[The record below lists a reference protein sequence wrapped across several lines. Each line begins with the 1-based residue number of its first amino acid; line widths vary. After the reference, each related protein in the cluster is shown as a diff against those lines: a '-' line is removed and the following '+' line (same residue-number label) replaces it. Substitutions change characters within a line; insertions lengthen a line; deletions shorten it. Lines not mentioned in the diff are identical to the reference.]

1 MDENRLR
8 RYVIFIPF
16 LFITFF
22 FFLHHRTATV
32 SAVVEG
38 GDEKAEE
45 CIRVEERKLPIIDAV
60 KRMFSLPTTLSRP
73 SNYLTRVL
81 NYFPPP
87 NLDFR
92 GADEERTSEKGKTE
106 KMKEAV
112 VKSAD
117 KSTATVDDY
126 AKSTAKFAEEAVEKT
141 VKKVKRTL
149 YDGHEAEL

>member
-16 LFITFF
+16 LFITIFF
-22 FFLHHRTATV
+22 FHHRTATV
-32 SAVVEG
+32 SAAVEG

-45 CIRVEERKLPIIDAV
+45 CIRVDERKMPIIDTV
-60 KRMFSLPTTLSRP
+60 KRMFFLPTTLPRP

-87 NLDFR
+87 NVDFR
-92 GADEERTSEKGKTE
+92 GVDEERASEKGTTE

-117 KSTATVDDY
+117 KSTATFEDH

-149 YDGHEAEL
+149 YDDHGAEL